1 MLENLAFGAIISFV
15 FPVLLHNP
23 GEREGGLLGAL
34 CSPPPG
40 LWFTSRVQKS
50 LPPCSRSSPCSWT
63 SSPTRYAPCR
73 TRWRAW
79 WPESLSRVTPPKPNK
94 RYDRCLGRLSWGCP
108 WGDGGSADLEW
119 GQAGFTSAPQ
129 ISCLTCFG
137 LKASTCENEMAE
149 TSWSLVLAVEL

>member
-1 MLENLAFGAIISFV
+1 MLENLACGTIISFV
-15 FPVLLHNP
+15 FPVLLHNL

-79 WPESLSRVTPPKPNK
+79 WPESLSRVTPPKPDK
-94 RYDRCLGRLSWGCP
+94 RCDRCLSGTFVLGLSVGRWGEH
-108 WGDGGSADLEW
+108 GS
-119 GQAGFTSAPQ
+119 GMRKSGFQLCSSDQLFNMFWTES
-129 ISCLTCFG
+129 FY
-137 LKASTCENEMAE
+137 
-149 TSWSLVLAVEL
+149 V